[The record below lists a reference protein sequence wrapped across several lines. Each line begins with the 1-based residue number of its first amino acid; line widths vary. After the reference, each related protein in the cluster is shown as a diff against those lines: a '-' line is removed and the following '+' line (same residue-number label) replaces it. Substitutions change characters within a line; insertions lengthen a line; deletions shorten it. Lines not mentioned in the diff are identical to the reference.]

1 MNRNNIKYVFLVIVT
16 LLFINSACSEPT
28 KIGLL
33 NNNDKDYGFVDKLVS
48 SLFLKNP
55 FKILKVDGGEKDKIY
70 YDFCSKSFFECNRTS
85 GQLSGIHLTYDPKM
99 LKKSL
104 KRDYFQNDYTLDNVE
119 LSLFSF
125 NDQGLLN
132 TINAYTVKISL
143 CDFKGKDNLTIA
155 PNEMTTDL
163 YVDSNDNVKVNI
175 KRMKNVK
182 NFILTSSL
190 VREESKEII
199 FDMEDIDEIEQY
211 NFKNWDIY
219 STRVP
224 NFGSNFNF
232 ETLKLTLLSK
242 IDVDLDRPDKF
253 KDYIGVSK
261 FLLYKYKYFDFD
273 PIPFPKEIFEDND
286 IIKFFGT
293 TFRILPTTSPLDISS
308 ATSLYGL
315 SFSNAEGFV
324 YNETN
329 RYYFPF
335 SKFPQKLD
343 QFYYKN
349 NDIEIPLPDIQRI
362 FENTKILYLALPN
375 NKFTGEIAAIN
386 IPSLISL
393 DLSNNELSGTLDD
406 WVCDIAELNVEN
418 NILYGEVP
426 ACKICYG
433 VPSLIETDNYFNSR
447 SCFEVIHDS
456 LSVSIKEYN
465 VSTPKQNS
473 DKKDNLKDGKDDG
486 DDDKKDKDE
495 GLVFSITYEY
505 TVKGEGLANG
515 LSKFRVTNFTQDWTK
530 VGKDIFKTNSTQ
542 KVEYLE
548 FNFNTSTPV
557 PPITLAIGSNTTPKI
572 RSISKS
578 DDNDE
583 KESKTAKYTIEG
595 ILFSESQSEVTVTL
609 FDYEDDEYKPY
620 PCEVIS
626 STFTTIVAS
635 CQRELLLNY
644 IKVGVGQADT
654 GYVKFNSTLSKSNMC
669 KSKCSPSVAAN
680 DGGCDFEAGL
690 CKCPNCKSVS
700 IEVTGECVHDE
711 NGDAHCSCTNRWE
724 GKFCEIGNCYGYD
737 GCNPPKGECNKAT
750 SMCDCVDRNFDN
762 DYCNGTR
769 TISDGKNNN
778 NGDGGNGDD
787 GENGS
792 SYTVGIVFLFIVII
806 GVAIF
811 IYKRYVDSSSNS
823 NASNGIK
830 FKVLSSRQE
839 DEEDSLS
846 TRKEFEDE
854 E

>member
-16 LLFINSACSEPT
+16 LLFINSVCSEPT
-28 KIGLL
+28 KIGFL
-33 NNNDKDYGFVDKLVS
+33 NNNDKDYGYVDRLVS

-55 FKILKVDGGEKDKIY
+55 FTILKVDGGEKDKIY
-70 YDFCSKSFFECNRTS
+70 YDFCSKSFFKCNKTS
-85 GQLSGIHLTYDPKM
+85 GHLSGIHLTYDPKM
-99 LKKSL
+99 FTKSL

-125 NDQGLLN
+125 SDKSLLN
-132 TINAYTVKISL
+132 AIKAYTVKISL
-143 CDFKGKDNLTIA
+143 CDVKGYLTIA

-163 YVDSNDNVKVNI
+163 YIDSNDNVEVNV
-175 KRMKNVK
+175 KWMKNVK

-190 VREESKEII
+190 VREESKEIK
-199 FDMEDIDEIEQY
+199 FVMDVDEIEQY
-211 NFKNWDIY
+211 YFKNWDIY
-219 STRVP
+219 STTVP
-224 NFGSNFNF
+224 NFGSNLNF

-242 IDVDLDRPDKF
+242 KGLNETNKF
-253 KDYIGVSK
+253 GSYISVSK
-261 FLLYKYKYFDFD
+261 FLLYKYKYFDFE
-273 PIPFPKEIFEDND
+273 PISFPKELFEDND
-286 IIKFFGT
+286 NIKFFGT
-293 TFRILPTTSPLDISS
+293 TFRILPTNSLLDISK
-308 ATSLYGL
+308 APSLYGL

-324 YNETN
+324 YQNETN
-329 RYYFPF
+329 NYFPF

-349 NDIEIPLPDIQRI
+349 NDIETPLPEIQRI
-362 FENTKILYLALPN
+362 FGNTKILYLVLPN
-375 NKFTGEIAAIN
+375 NKFTGDIAAIN

-393 DLSNNELSGTLDD
+393 DLSNNELTGTLDD

-426 ACKICYG
+426 ACKLCYG
-433 VPSLIETDNYFNSR
+433 VPSLIETDNYFNNR
-447 SCFEVIHDS
+447 SCFDVIHDS

-465 VSTPKQNS
+465 VSTPKQNN

-495 GLVFSITYEY
+495 DLVYSIIYEY
-505 TVKGEGLANG
+505 TVKGEGLTNG
-515 LSKFRVTNFTQDWTK
+515 QSKFRVTNFTQDWIK

-548 FNFNTSTPV
+548 FNFNTSTPI
-557 PPITLAIGSNTTPKI
+557 PSITLAIGPNTKPKI
-572 RSISKS
+572 QSISKS
-578 DDNDE
+578 VDNDE

-595 ILFSESQSEVTVTL
+595 VFFSASQSEVTVTL
-609 FDYEDDEYKPY
+609 FDYEDDEYEPY

-644 IKVGVGQADT
+644 INVRVGQADT

-669 KSKCSPSVAAN
+669 KSECSTSVAAN

-724 GKFCEIGNCYGYD
+724 GRFCEIGNCYGYD
-737 GCNPPKGECNKAT
+737 GCNPPKGKCNIAT
-750 SMCDCVDRNFDN
+750 SMCDCLDRNFDN

-769 TISDGKNNN
+769 TIPDGKNNN
-778 NGDGGNGDD
+778 NGGGDNDD

-811 IYKRYVDSSSNS
+811 IYKRYVDGSSNS

-839 DEEDSLS
+839 DEEDNLS